1 MHARARL
8 SIHRFPPPLA
18 ARTRSHVLFALL
30 CIALSSL
37 LPIFLPKP
45 LHAAPR
51 LATCPTGS
59 VVYVA
64 KDAPGIQTGN
74 SWFAAFVSVQDALV
88 AAAACPGVQ
97 QIWVKEGVYYPD
109 DGKSQV
115 ANSVAASFV
124 VPPGVALYGGFGGTE
139 ILLTQRNWLAHPTI
153 LSGDVDGNDTNTDGN
168 SVAEDTGQLQGAN
181 AYHVLWLDGT
191 GGTPI
196 TTTTRIDGFTVTGGF
211 ANGFTSTETGGGGL
225 YCLGRGA
232 GSQCNPTVANVVFS
246 GNKASYHGGALF
258 ADGSDG
264 GESSPVVVNAVF
276 TGSAARYNGGGIYSG
291 ATNGTSSP
299 QLTNVTFYANAAGNG
314 GGVYNDGSGGTSQPV
329 LTNVI
334 LWGNAATTS
343 GAQMFN
349 AYAAPTLAFSLVQGG
364 ASGIY
369 NHNSN
374 LSDGGG
380 NSSGDPRFVDAA
392 HADLRLLLGSA
403 ARDTGSNDGAPAID
417 IRGLPR
423 PVNDV
428 VDIGAYE
435 AQSYRLLLSSGDKQ
449 KIGVSEA
456 FTLPLVVTLTSPYEW
471 LEPGAA
477 VTYTPP
483 PSGPGLNV
491 TSPWLVP
498 VDANGQASAAVHAN
512 SVAGRYAVT
521 VTAAGLITPVVFTL
535 TNMPLSVSV
544 ARTGSGKGVVISSPA
559 GVVCAPLCSAGFDFG
574 RMVTF
579 TATANTGSVFTG
591 WVGDPDGAAY
601 SGPAPATADAYTA
614 LANAAPDDEPGTPAA
629 AVSAALSPAAGLS
642 SSSLTFSITSSR
654 LITATFALSHYKV
667 DVSAVPAEGGA
678 AQGAGTFAY
687 GLPLTVT
694 ADANAGY
701 RFLYWSTNGTPVTST
716 AAYSFTLKADRVLVA
731 NFTPL
736 PTAVD
741 DTATVGRGR
750 SITIPVLTNDLDP
763 VAGPAT
769 SNPGLTVVTATLPA
783 EGTVSVSPERTSV
796 VYTANADFVGTDTF
810 TYTAVDANTS
820 TATGTVTVIV
830 TDEAPPP
837 PPPPG
842 TDPPA
847 PLLTDRLYLPVLVR

>member
-1 MHARARL
+1 MHARALL

-37 LPIFLPKP
+37 LPTFLPKP

-51 LATCPTGS
+51 LAVCPTGS

-115 ANSVAASFV
+115 ANSAAASFV

-168 SVAEDTGQLQGAN
+168 SVAEATGQLQGTN

-225 YCLGRGA
+225 YCLGRGV

-299 QLTNVTFYANAAGNG
+299 QINNVTFYANAAGNG
-314 GGVYNDGSGGTSQPV
+314 GGVYSDGSGGTSQPV

-349 AYAAPTLAFSLVQGG
+349 AYAAPTLGFSLVQGG
-364 ASGIY
+364 GSGIY
-369 NHNSN
+369 NHNSS
-374 LSDGGG
+374 LTDGGG
-380 NSSGDPRFVDAA
+380 NGSGDPRFVDAA
-392 HADLRLLLGSA
+392 HTDLRLLLGSA

-423 PVNDV
+423 PANDV

-435 AQSYRLLLSSGDKQ
+435 AQPYRLVLSSGDKQ

-483 PSGPGLNV
+483 PSGAGLSV
-491 TSPWLVP
+491 AAPWLVP

-559 GVVCAPLCSAGFDFG
+559 GVVCAPLCSAGFDYG

-591 WVGDPDGAAY
+591 WVDDPDGGGYSDSDPAGAA
-601 SGPAPATADAYTA
+601 A
-614 LANAAPDDEPGTPAA
+614 LASN
-629 AVSAALSPAAGLS
+629 SLS
-642 SSSLTFSITSSR
+642 FSITASR
-654 LITATFALSHYKV
+654 LITATFALSHYSV
-667 DVSAVPAEGGA
+667 DVSAVPAEGGVA
-678 AQGAGTFAY
+678 GGAGTFAY
-687 GLPLTVT
+687 GMPLTVT

-701 RFLYWSTNGTPVTST
+701 RFLYWSANGTPVTST
-716 AAYSFTLKADRVLVA
+716 AAYSFTLKAARSLVA

-741 DTATVGRGR
+741 DTATVGRGQA
-750 SITIPVLTNDLDP
+750 ITISVLTNDLDP
-763 VAGPAT
+763 VSGLAP

-783 EGTVSVSPERTSV
+783 GGTATVSPDRTSV
-796 VYTANADFVGTDTF
+796 VYTARTDFVGTDSF
-810 TYTAVDANTS
+810 TYTAVDANAS

-837 PPPPG
+837 PAPG